1 MDGLPINLSTDV
13 HSVYATINVKSYQSR
28 TKGALRREHGERSTY
43 PVSLGVGLG
52 GPETSVTL
60 ARQALALGY
69 LMFCGHLW
77 MPHCGH
83 GHKAGSVQSLHE
95 CITRKG
101 CRDVCSAQQPVN
113 KYATHVF
120 LHKCRVT
127 GLLWRGKGKSAET

>member
-60 ARQALALGY
+60 ARQALALG
-69 LMFCGHLW
+69 MWPKMSQASCGVW
-77 MPHCGH
+77 RED
-83 GHKAGSVQSLHE
+83 S
-95 CITRKG
+95 
-101 CRDVCSAQQPVN
+101 
-113 KYATHVF
+113 
-120 LHKCRVT
+120 
-127 GLLWRGKGKSAET
+127 GLLSRPYSKRRPSSREDWGVSWVF